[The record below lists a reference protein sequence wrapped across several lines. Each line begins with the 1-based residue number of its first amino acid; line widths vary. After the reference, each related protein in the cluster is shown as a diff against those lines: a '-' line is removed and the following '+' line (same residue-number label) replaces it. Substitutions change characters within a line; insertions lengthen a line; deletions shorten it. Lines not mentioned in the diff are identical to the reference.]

1 MVGCSYQ
8 SDYNKYSS
16 SQRETI
22 CFMFFHMVNWFREL
36 VTTFS
41 VEQDLEMRTK
51 VVRRLKSITEL
62 EDLLEEWIIGMYV

>member
-1 MVGCSYQ
+1 
-8 SDYNKYSS
+8 
-16 SQRETI
+16 
-22 CFMFFHMVNWFREL
+22 MFFHMVNWFREL

-62 EDLLEEWIIGMYV
+62 EDLLEEWIIGMYVSTMRTLLLGELSA

>member
-1 MVGCSYQ
+1 
-8 SDYNKYSS
+8 
-16 SQRETI
+16 
-22 CFMFFHMVNWFREL
+22 MFFHMVNWFREL